1 LVPGR
6 QQRTDSATAQSSGGK
21 RRGPRLDGSEAVL
34 ILECKPGCYTLVG
47 KERDERGQIVD
58 PVRVEW
64 KPNSVFVTPP
74 GH

>member
-1 LVPGR
+1 
-6 QQRTDSATAQSSGGK
+6 
-21 RRGPRLDGSEAVL
+21 VL